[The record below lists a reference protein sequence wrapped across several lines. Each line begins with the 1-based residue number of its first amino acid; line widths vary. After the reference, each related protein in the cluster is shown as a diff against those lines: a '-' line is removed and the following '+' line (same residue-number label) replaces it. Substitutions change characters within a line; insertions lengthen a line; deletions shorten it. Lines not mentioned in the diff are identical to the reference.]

1 LLLLKRGLAAHVAV
15 EREVGDC
22 GVFGYALTDVLE
34 VVASRIERGLSGAE
48 VVVFAS
54 S

>member
-34 VVASRIERGLSGAE
+34 VVG
-48 VVVFAS
+48 VAS
-54 S
+54 SAPERRGGSRVASS